1 MLLNNIKHTLAE
13 LTNVLDTS
21 DKVTAHGGSLTVT
34 ITNGQP
40 KVYTTKRKL
49 ACVIGLIKLI

>member
-1 MLLNNIKHTLAE
+1 LNNIKHTLAE